1 MNRALLELQELDSS
15 LLALVR
21 EKNKLD
27 NGDNARAKRDGIAA
41 ELAATKEKLAT
52 CERTRSQ
59 KEDEL
64 SATEKKIEL
73 QKKRLMSVSS
83 AHEITALERDITGL
97 SNARGGLDEDILT
110 LMDEGETLT
119 AQVGRLGR
127 MLAVAQTQVEEVEA
141 NFASEG
147 KRIVA
152 LYTARKASRPKI
164 EEELSPAEQ
173 TRYATAF
180 KKFGGIEISKIING
194 NCSACGTNIL
204 PFTLNEAK
212 KQEFPTCEGCGRLIY
227 ID

>member
-1 MNRALLELQELDSS
+1 MNRALLELQELDSA

-41 ELAATKEKLAT
+41 ELATAKEKLAI

-73 QKKRLMSVSS
+73 QKKRLMNVSS

-97 SNARGGLDEDILT
+97 SNARGDLDEQILT

-119 AQVGRLGR
+119 EQVGRLGR
-127 MLAVAQTQVEEVEA
+127 MLAVAQTQAEEAEA
-141 NFASEG
+141 NFVSES

-152 LYTARKASRPKI
+152 VYTAKKAARPKI

-173 TRYATAF
+173 TKYTTAF
-180 KKFGGIEISKIING
+180 KKFGGIAIAKVING
-194 NCSACGTNIL
+194 NCSACGTAIL

-212 KQEFPTCEGCGRLIY
+212 KQEFPICESCGRLIY